1 MEKACGLDRETAQES
16 IDGFLIAKD
25 RCKLGSRSS
34 GLPRSHDDFIQ
45 RMTSTWEGWHRL
57 SIDFGNKMGGK
68 IEPRS
73 ICKDIEKT
81 QIEQQ

>member
-45 RMTSTWEGWHRL
+45 RMTCR
-57 SIDFGNKMGGK
+57 D
-68 IEPRS
+68 
-73 ICKDIEKT
+73 DEKT
-81 QIEQQ
+81 PKEETRKKK